1 MELVVWFFDI
11 SSTLFQIWGYQ
22 VSYLEFVGTLLYFGS
37 VVLIAKKNIWTWPVG
52 IASVILYM
60 ILFYQ
65 FQLYS
70 DALEQIYY
78 LVVSFFG
85 WWYWNRRKLQD
96 ESKSMFSTGGKLF
109 WPAAISIL
117 AGITLG
123 SFMSEIHIHLPA
135 MFPEPASMPYLDA
148 VTTTLSLTAM
158 WLLSVRRAESWV
170 YWIIVDILAIYIYFS
185 KGILFIGVQYVALL
199 AIAIYGLFNW
209 ARIVKG
215 QTPIS

>member
-1 MELVVWFFDI
+1 MWFFDI